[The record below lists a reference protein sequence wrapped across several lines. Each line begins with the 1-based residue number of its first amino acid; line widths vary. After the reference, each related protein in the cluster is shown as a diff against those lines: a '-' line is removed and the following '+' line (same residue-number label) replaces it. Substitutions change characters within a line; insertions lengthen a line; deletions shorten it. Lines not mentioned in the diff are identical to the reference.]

1 MIDLEYIISA
11 VTDTGIAK
19 DTNQDSYSIKVAD
32 TRLGKIVVAVLCDGM
47 GGLSKGE
54 VASATVID
62 AFDKWILNRLPVLC
76 MTGITDNVIRNEW
89 TDIILLCNEKIHT
102 YGNGIGIDLGTTLA
116 VLMLTDTRY
125 FIMNVGDS
133 RVYEISDELIRLT
146 QDQTV
151 VAKEIEAGIL
161 TEEEAKQDPRRSILL
176 QCIGASNEIIPDMFF
191 GETRKDAV
199 YMLCSDGF
207 RHEVTED
214 EIQQGLAP
222 SVMCESGQMKRNMED
237 LIEINKQRQ
246 EQDNI
251 TVISVRTC

>member
-1 MIDLEYIISA
+1 MEYIISA

-102 YGNGIGIDLGTTLA
+102 YSNGIGIGPRNYPCCA
-116 VLMLTDTRY
+116 YAYRY
-125 FIMNVGDS
+125 KVF
-133 RVYEISDELIRLT
+133 Y
-146 QDQTV
+146 
-151 VAKEIEAGIL
+151 
-161 TEEEAKQDPRRSILL
+161 
-176 QCIGASNEIIPDMFF
+176 NECGRF
-191 GETRKDAV
+191 K
-199 YMLCSDGF
+199 
-207 RHEVTED
+207 
-214 EIQQGLAP
+214 GL
-222 SVMCESGQMKRNMED
+222 
-237 LIEINKQRQ
+237 
-246 EQDNI
+246 
-251 TVISVRTC
+251 